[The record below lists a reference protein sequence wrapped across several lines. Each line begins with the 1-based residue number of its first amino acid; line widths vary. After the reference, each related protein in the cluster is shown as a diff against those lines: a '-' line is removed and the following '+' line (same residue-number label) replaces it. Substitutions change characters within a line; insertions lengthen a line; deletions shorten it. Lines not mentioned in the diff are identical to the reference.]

1 MNESGT
7 GIRLGTSGG
16 WASGFVVGMG
26 NGFWVGLLLLV
37 GMGVGGCAGRGP
49 TGNRAMTFPGDTLS
63 ITNETVWSYGVDPM
77 TGEQVHVPRD
87 PPPTYSL
94 RCFVLV
100 RVVKQFHA
108 HAEFDA
114 GSAPWDEAGNRRLIR
129 KVVGRSPRGVSPEGK
144 RVRIPGYGN
153 LAEFSRAWPRL
164 FQEESGWAWR
174 SYLQRGHWRMIFPFT
189 GRGQEREAEA
199 LVEGLKDHRAPAVH
213 VVDFPGLRVNHA
225 LLLVGME
232 EDADRIR
239 FAAYDPNTPG
249 KPVTL
254 RFDRATRRFN
264 MDSTPYFVGGPVS
277 VYEVYCRGLR

>member
-1 MNESGT
+1 
-7 GIRLGTSGG
+7 
-16 WASGFVVGMG
+16 
-26 NGFWVGLLLLV
+26 
-37 GMGVGGCAGRGP
+37 
-49 TGNRAMTFPGDTLS
+49 
-63 ITNETVWSYGVDPM
+63 
-77 TGEQVHVPRD
+77 
-87 PPPTYSL
+87 L

-129 KVVGRSPRGVSPEGK
+129 EVVGRSPRRVSPEGK

-189 GRGQEREAEA
+189 GRGQEREEEA
-199 LVEGLKDHRAPAVH
+199 LVAGFKYHRAPVVH
-213 VVDFPGLRVNHA
+213 VVDFPGLKVNHA
-225 LLLVGME
+225 LLLVGVE

-249 KPVTL
+249 IPVAL
-254 RFDRATRRFN
+254 RFARSTRRFN